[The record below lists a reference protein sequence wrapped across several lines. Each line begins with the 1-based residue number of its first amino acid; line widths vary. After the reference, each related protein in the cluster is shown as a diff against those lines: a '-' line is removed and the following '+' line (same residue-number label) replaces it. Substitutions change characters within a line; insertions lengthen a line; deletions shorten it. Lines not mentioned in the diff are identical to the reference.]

1 MSAAARKF
9 DPANDQHYALSETS
23 QMVLRQA
30 SDAMHGMAVLYQQN
44 PEADVPSN
52 HYVGAIFDSF
62 AFLLE
67 AVLDDQMVFRP
78 RAK

>member
-23 QMVLRQA
+23 QLVLKQA
-30 SDAMHGMAVLYQQN
+30 SDAMHGLASAFQDGLHEDMG
-44 PEADVPSN
+44 D
-52 HYVGAIFDSF
+52 HYVGALFGSF
-62 AFLLE
+62 AFLIE